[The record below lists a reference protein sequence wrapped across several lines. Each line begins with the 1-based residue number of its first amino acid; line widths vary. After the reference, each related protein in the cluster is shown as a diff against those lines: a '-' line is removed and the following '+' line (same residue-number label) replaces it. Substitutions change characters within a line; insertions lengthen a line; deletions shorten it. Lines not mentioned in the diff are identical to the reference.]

1 MALSVAK
8 DFVGEDANL
17 SKRITK
23 DVYMYITV
31 KECYDSLKYILDI
44 LVVGDLERR
53 SVLYFLFKKISNRCP
68 NVTVI

>member
-1 MALSVAK
+1 M
-8 DFVGEDANL
+8 GEDASL
-17 SKRITK
+17 TKRIRR

-53 SVLYFLFKKISNRCP
+53 YH
-68 NVTVI
+68 